1 MTWWAVRLLGSP
13 GQGWDE
19 GAGCWMTAGGLW
31 LLGASRCDSF
41 ILVPKGGRG
50 GGPSPSSDSCGV
62 LGCCSAPHH
71 PPSPTSHTL
80 VPPPRQEMRTGFF
93 VLPAEAPQRS
103 RFLRGTTS
111 PPGTQPPPSLYPTC
125 ATSCPQGRDR
135 GAEPPLQGQPHSPCP
150 TLVLGP
156 VPLPVRGPVLFKV
169 PRVMA

>member
-1 MTWWAVRLLGSP
+1 MQVAV
-13 GQGWDE
+13 
-19 GAGCWMTAGGLW
+19 A
-31 LLGASRCDSF
+31 
-41 ILVPKGGRG
+41 
-50 GGPSPSSDSCGV
+50 PSSLSPKVEEEEDQV
-62 LGCCSAPHH
+62 LPQTPVGCLAAALHHIIHPAPHH

-156 VPLPVRGPVLFKV
+156 VPLPVQGPVLFKV